1 MDNQGLS
8 VTVSIGVRVSYLMMD
23 LAGLSVSEEE
33 AVLLQHPQVGGII
46 LFTRNFSNK
55 SQLIDLVK
63 SVRTI
68 RADLL
73 IAVDHE
79 GGRVQR
85 FRDEFSLIPAMGD
98 ILPAANGDMSLAQ
111 RWSKE
116 LGFLMAIELVACDI
130 DLSFAPV
137 LDVNGISDVIGKRS
151 FSPNPQEVSLLA
163 ASFIEGMNQAGM
175 AAVGKHF
182 PGHGSVKADT
192 HVAMAE
198 DNRLKED
205 IFNHDIKPFQQ
216 LMAQQQL
223 NGVMPAH
230 VVYTQVDAN
239 PAGFSSYWLQDV
251 LRQDLAFDGV
261 IFSDDLGMKGA
272 SFAGDYLGRAQ
283 AALSAGCDMILVCN
297 DPEGVK
303 TLLSEFTWPAQAPK
317 SNAQQ
322 LKADMTQVMISLG
335 STERWEKAQ
344 MLAKQIL
351 AK

>member
-1 MDNQGLS
+1 
-8 VTVSIGVRVSYLMMD
+8 MMD
-23 LAGLSVSEEE
+23 LAGLSVSDEET
-33 AVLLQHPQVGGII
+33 ALLQHPQVGGII

-55 SQLIDLVK
+55 AQLIDLVK

-68 RADLL
+68 RPDLL

-85 FRDEFSLIPAMGD
+85 FRDEFTLVPAMGD

-198 DNRLKED
+198 DNRSKED
-205 IFNHDIKPFQQ
+205 IFNNDILPFKQ
-216 LMAQQQL
+216 LMAQKQL

-230 VVYTQVDAN
+230 VVYKQVDAN

-251 LRQDLAFDGV
+251 LRQELAFDGV

-272 SFAGDYLGRAQ
+272 SFAGDYIGRAQ

-303 TLLSEFTWPAQAPK
+303 ALLSDFTWPSTAPK
-317 SNAQQ
+317 NNAKL
-322 LKADMTQVMISLG
+322 LKADMAQVMIGLG